1 MRTNSSDAQ
10 TRKDAL
16 IPHLFQKI
24 RQPESGNYLLIPSVS
39 SETRAFV
46 PIGYLNSHTVVS
58 NLAFSLPHATL
69 YHFGI
74 LCSTMHN
81 AFMRTVAGRL
91 KSDYRYSNTLVYN
104 NFPFPFARSEREA
117 AAGGASMPD
126 KTRGTAKHIG
136 HQCQAR
142 TPADVA
148 KHLAAIEQAAQ
159 AVLDA
164 RAFYSAEAERENL
177 PAPTLADFYAANA
190 PFTRLHQAHAALD
203 KAVDAA
209 YGYTGSHDDAARVA
223 FLFERYQALA

>member
-1 MRTNSSDAQ
+1 MPQVAARIEAVRQMRLASPKVPTQKQAA
-10 TRKDAL
+10 T
-16 IPHLFQKI
+16 PHLFTEI

-46 PIGYLNSHTVVS
+46 PIGYLDSHTVVS

-74 LCSTMHN
+74 LSSTMHN

-91 KSDYRYSNTLVYN
+91 KSDYRYSNTIVYN
-104 NFPFPFARSEREA
+104 NFPFPFTRSEREA
-117 AAGGASMPD
+117 AAPAS
-126 KTRGTAKHIG
+126 AKHI
-136 HQCQAR
+136 
-142 TPADVA
+142 
-148 KHLAAIEQAAQ
+148 AAIEQAAQ

-164 RAFYSAEAERENL
+164 RAFYTAEAEREHL
-177 PAPTLADFYAANA
+177 PVPTLADFYAANA
-190 PFTRLHQAHAALD
+190 PFSRLHQAHAALD

-209 YGYTGSHDDAARVA
+209 YGYTGRHDDAERVA